1 MERINMDSIQLVGY
15 SDPVIIDSIVW
26 LQGDA
31 NYTRIHHKDSS
42 VLVVA
47 QPLFW
52 FEQHLN
58 FIRVHRSA
66 IINPMYVQE
75 FLYKKG
81 RSGSIRLV
89 DDVIIPV
96 SRARLEHTA
105 AQLNLTGMHNLPFI
119 ENQNNELKLIFGT

>member
-1 MERINMDSIQLVGY
+1 MESINMDCIQLVGHPE
-15 SDPVIIDSIVW
+15 PVRIDSIVW

-31 NYTRIHHKDSS
+31 NYTRLHQQDNA
-42 VLVVA
+42 VLLVT

-75 FLYKKG
+75 FVYKKG
-81 RSGSIRLV
+81 RSGHVRLSG
-89 DDVIIPV
+89 DITIPV
-96 SRARLEHTA
+96 SRARLELTA
-105 AQLNLTGMHNLPFI
+105 IQLRLTGMNGLLTVSEADTLNFSASI
-119 ENQNNELKLIFGT
+119 